1 MSLTIQQQAQDYAPL
16 FNPLYYVMSSDEVA
30 NYDFF
35 FYWVQILDADANIIW
50 QDRFI
55 PRYDNELL
63 LYDASRALEAYVSF
77 DISGISGGTSGVRK
91 TSNVYKE
98 YSVRFIEEFG
108 AVASGLVSGDTTTI
122 SNKYAFNGVFLPEDI
137 EAYDEDNYVV
147 DDSFPNGV
155 FLTDMT
161 GANIRVKEG
170 DAFELGWMTVAG
182 ATEPSKNVV
191 IKTYNSSGSL
201 IGTYKIANSF
211 SAETTTDAKF
221 LSINVGTAEL
231 NASTLSSGSQPIIT
245 SGVATYEVY
254 IENNSATQVSA
265 AVTFEIDR
273 TCYRADGLRLF
284 WINSLGRIDSF
295 NFNFAYERSKQV
307 EQSRFRRLRG
317 SFNGT
322 TFSTS
327 DTETGSTNFYTKSER
342 MLKVRT
348 DYINNMEA
356 KWLENLIDSPAIWA
370 LIDGKILPMVMDTK
384 TYRRQTIELN
394 KLFSVEFDLMYSV
407 SSYRQRL

>member
-1 MSLTIQQQAQDYAPL
+1 MSLTIEQQAQDYAPV

-35 FYWVQILDADANIIW
+35 FYWVQILDAGANIIW

-91 TSNVYKE
+91 ASNIYKE
-98 YSVRFIEEFG
+98 YSVRFIEEYG

-122 SNKYAFNGVFLPEDI
+122 SSKYAFNGVFLPED
-137 EAYDEDNYVV
+137 AKYYDEDNYVV

-161 GANIRVKEG
+161 GANIRVKQG

-211 SAETTTDAKF
+211 SAGTTTDAKF

-273 TCYRADGLRLF
+273 TCYRTTGLRLF
-284 WINSLGRIDSF
+284 WVNSLGRIDAF
-295 NFNFAYERSKQV
+295 NFNFAYERSKDV

-317 SFNGT
+317 SFTGS

-342 MLKVRT
+342 RLKVRT